1 MARGSYAPQEVV
13 QAEVVQIRTRADNAQ
28 QRRQYNYV
36 VRLSTADLDTGEPVM
51 VNEYRTIASSSPLS
65 TESVLNR
72 IVTLFEEGG

>member
-1 MARGSYAPQEVV
+1 MARGSYAPQEVT

-36 VRLSTADLDTGEPVM
+36 VRLSTVDVDTGEPVM
-51 VNEYRTIASSSPLS
+51 VNEYRTIASSTSLS

-72 IVTLFEEGG
+72 IVTLFEGGE